1 MVSKYA
7 GGYLQPAFCVRPF
20 VRLMP
25 VEGRAFS
32 GLEANEWVSLK
43 ELTNMSLY
51 GSTLGAIPGARIGG
65 QNQMLN
71 QSSIVYEDIS
81 RSLSSYPVE

>member
-1 MVSKYA
+1 MVSEYA

-32 GLEANEWVSLK
+32 GLEANVWVPLK
-43 ELTNMSLY
+43 ELTNMSL
-51 GSTLGAIPGARIGG
+51 
-65 QNQMLN
+65 
-71 QSSIVYEDIS
+71 
-81 RSLSSYPVE
+81 